1 MIMNR
6 SKNLYIILFLDDFM
20 NILYFANIDF
30 YRKPNPSF
38 HLMTAFISHFL
49 SRGDS
54 IYFVG
59 REDPA
64 LDKHIPEEFA
74 THPNFHYR
82 LIKSS
87 PAPKQAFARRY
98 IEGVTFAAKA
108 RKYLKEFMPKADIVF
123 LASTATVL
131 FNALI
136 VKSLRTTQK

>member
-64 LDKHIPEEFA
+64 LDKHIPEEF
-74 THPNFHYR
+74 P
-82 LIKSS
+82 LPPDKKLSGS
-87 PAPKQAFARRY
+87 
-98 IEGVTFAAKA
+98 
-108 RKYLKEFMPKADIVF
+108 
-123 LASTATVL
+123 
-131 FNALI
+131 
-136 VKSLRTTQK
+136 